1 MSDKKTILDISWKT
15 IFKIFIGITL
25 FYLIYL
31 IGDVLI
37 WFIFATIISILLNPA
52 IDFFQKKRIPR
63 VIGVIF
69 IYTIIFGILG
79 YSFYKIT
86 PLFIKEIKQ
95 FSFLFPQYFEKIT
108 PPLKQLGITTFENIE
123 SFIEFL
129 EDNLVGVSKNIF
141 NAIFAIF
148 GGIFATF
155 TILALSIFLS
165 LEERGIE
172 KAIIS
177 FIPRKYDG
185 YILNLWKKYQ
195 QKVVGWFGL
204 RILCCIFVG
213 ISSFLVLKGFNIN
226 YASSLALFAGI
237 ADFIPILGP
246 LIAGIIIGLIAL
258 LDSWSKAILV
268 IVFFILIQQI
278 EGNIITPILGK
289 KFIQLPPILILLT
302 LLIGGKLLGILGAVL
317 AVPVIGI
324 LFEILK
330 DFLRGKKEAEIL

>member
-1 MSDKKTILDISWKT
+1 M
-15 IFKIFIGITL
+15 
-25 FYLIYL
+25 
-31 IGDVLI
+31 
-37 WFIFATIISILLNPA
+37 
-52 IDFFQKKRIPR
+52 
-63 VIGVIF
+63 
-69 IYTIIFGILG
+69 
-79 YSFYKIT
+79 
-86 PLFIKEIKQ
+86 
-95 FSFLFPQYFEKIT
+95 
-108 PPLKQLGITTFENIE
+108 
-123 SFIEFL
+123 
-129 EDNLVGVSKNIF
+129 
-141 NAIFAIF
+141 
-148 GGIFATF
+148 
-155 TILALSIFLS
+155 
-165 LEERGIE
+165 
-172 KAIIS
+172 
-177 FIPRKYDG
+177 
-185 YILNLWKKYQ
+185 
-195 QKVVGWFGL
+195 
-204 RILCCIFVG
+204 CCIFVG

>member
-1 MSDKKTILDISWKT
+1 MNQQILDISWKT

-31 IGDVLI
+31 IRDILI
-37 WFIFATIISILLNPA
+37 WFIFATIISILFDPV
-52 IDFFQKKRIPR
+52 IDFFQKKKIPR
-63 VIGVIF
+63 VLGVIF
-69 IYTIIFGILG
+69 IYVVFFGILG
-79 YSFYKIT
+79 YSLYQTT

-95 FSFLFPQYFEKIT
+95 FSSLFPQYFEKIT
-108 PPLKQLGITTFENIE
+108 PPLRQLGIKTFENIGG
-123 SFIEFL
+123 FIKVL
-129 EDNLVGVSKNIF
+129 EDNLVETSKNVF

-155 TILALSIFLS
+155 TILTLSIFLS
-165 LEERGIE
+165 LEEKGIE
-172 KAIIS
+172 RAITG
-177 FIPRKYDG
+177 FIPQKYDG

-213 ISSFLVLKGFNIN
+213 ISLFLVLNGFNLN
-226 YASSLALFAGI
+226 YASSLALFSGI
-237 ADFIPILGP
+237 SEFIPILGP
-246 LIAGIIIGLIAL
+246 LVAGIIIGLVAL

-268 IVFFILIQQI
+268 VVFFILIQQI

-289 KFIQLPPILILLT
+289 KFVQLPPILILLT

-317 AVPVIGI
+317 VVPIIGI
-324 LFEILK
+324 LFEVLK
-330 DFLRGKKEAEIL
+330 DFLRKKKKGTIL